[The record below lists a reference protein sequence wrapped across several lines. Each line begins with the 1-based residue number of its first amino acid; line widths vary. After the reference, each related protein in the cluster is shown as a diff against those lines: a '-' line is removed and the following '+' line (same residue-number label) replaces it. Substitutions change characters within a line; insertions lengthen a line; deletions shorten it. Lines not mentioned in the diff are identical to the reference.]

1 MDGRT
6 DDRQIRLEEEVAS
19 DQVRG
24 KQNPNCRRP
33 YLKCSP
39 AVNHCKD
46 LEEMLKSFKQKKG
59 KGNGLRFR
67 KFIPAAVRGAGS
79 GSGELR
85 GRATIRG
92 PSLTGEKEWG
102 WGRANSPKRCFR
114 SKISS
119 TQFRPG
125 RQKNGGIWSD
135 HRIGTWGTGSK
146 VVILT

>member
-92 PSLTGEKEWG
+92 PSLTGEKRGDGEEQTVP
-102 WGRANSPKRCFR
+102 RDVSEAKSLAPNSDLGDRKMGE
-114 SKISS
+114 SGVI
-119 TQFRPG
+119 TELAH
-125 RQKNGGIWSD
+125 GGLGPRW
-135 HRIGTWGTGSK
+135 
-146 VVILT
+146 